1 VLHIDS
7 SADYGGRDAS
17 LSLKDLV
24 AFVERPPAQL
34 HILKLSNPVPI
45 SEHLLNRSRDYAI
58 SLSPTILP
66 AMGPLITALVQSGVA
81 RYGAFKLL
89 DAIGIYGTNGG
100 VETIPASKEDVFKS
114 KALSLIEKRKLM
126 KFLMFASGDFEVS
139 DTLRGKEDIAFSE
152 FLKGPEFGLSAELA
166 SAVAY
171 ALAHCSEESG
181 ECVILKYIYFIFKLT
196 IFRTDAPCSL
206 EAQGVYSIDWT
217 LWEFTLLSG
226 PLWRS
231 WGAVSRFL
239 PVRGLPTPCEHVI
252 TAPNCAGLI
261 GHVRSRAV
269 PIF

>member
-24 AFVERPPAQL
+24 AFVQRPPAQL
-34 HILKLSNPVPI
+34 HISKLSNPVPI

-58 SLSPTILP
+58 SLSPTVLP
-66 AMGPLITALVQSGVA
+66 ATGPLITALVQSGVA

-89 DAIGIYGTNGG
+89 DAIGVYRTDGG

-126 KFLMFASGDFEVS
+126 KFLMFASGDFDTS

-152 FLKGPEFGLSAELA
+152 FLKGPDFGLSTELA

-171 ALAHCSEESG
+171 ALAHCPEESG
-181 ECVILKYIYFIFKLT
+181 ECVITRYLYFCFRADYFSEPALPALLRLRRYIRSSGRYGNSPFLVGHYGGAGSCLKVF
-196 IFRTDAPCSL
+196 
-206 EAQGVYSIDWT
+206 
-217 LWEFTLLSG
+217 
-226 PLWRS
+226 
-231 WGAVSRFL
+231 
-239 PVRGLPTPCEHVI
+239 
-252 TAPNCAGLI
+252 AGECTSDSVWARNHGFSEL
-261 GHVRSRAV
+261 
-269 PIF
+269 